1 MIITCPDCN
10 KNFDVDKNLIPTHGR
25 LLQCGSCNYK
35 WFFELKINKENFD
48 EEIKSTKNE
57 LPVDTET
64 IIHEAEATLEKNIT
78 TESTIT
84 KNNYERKNINYL
96 KILLVIVISIVAFI
110 IIMDTFKDL
119 LTSVFPNIDFLLNNL
134 YQSIEDM
141 KLFIID
147 LIK

>member
-10 KNFDVDKNLIPTHGR
+10 KNFDVDKNLIPAHGR

-64 IIHEAEATLEKNIT
+64 IIHEAETTLEKNIT

-84 KNNYERKNINYL
+84 KNNNERKNINYL
-96 KILLVIVISIVAFI
+96 NILLVIVISTVAFI

-119 LTSVFPNIDFLLNNL
+119 LTSVFPNVDFLLNNL
-134 YQSIEDM
+134 YQSIEDI
-141 KLFIID
+141 KLFILD

>member
-10 KNFDVDKNLIPTHGR
+10 KNFDVDKNLIPAHGR

-84 KNNYERKNINYL
+84 KNNNERKNINYL
-96 KILLVIVISIVAFI
+96 NILLVIVISTVAFI

-119 LTSVFPNIDFLLNNL
+119 LTSVFPNVDFLLNNL

>member
-10 KNFDVDKNLIPTHGR
+10 KNFDVDKNLIPAHGR

-48 EEIKSTKNE
+48 EETKSTINE

>member
-1 MIITCPDCN
+1 MIIACPDCN
-10 KNFDVDKNLIPTHGR
+10 KNFDIDKNLIPAHGR
-25 LLQCGSCNYK
+25 LLQCGSCNHK

-64 IIHEAEATLEKNIT
+64 IIHEAETTLEKNIT

-84 KNNYERKNINYL
+84 KNNNERKNINYL
-96 KILLVIVISIVAFI
+96 NILLVIVISTVAFI

-119 LTSVFPNIDFLLNNL
+119 LTSVFPNVDFLLNNL

>member
-10 KNFDVDKNLIPTHGR
+10 KNFDVDKNLIPAHGR